1 MKTKSQ
7 NTKAVNEMFTCITE
21 DCTVNQVLNYYLDL
35 LEDEPNYQEPEKQ
48 SELYPCLLSYY
59 SPGDLT
65 PNDYDRP
72 YKIHDLDAKAEELD
86 SEYYGEYNTLYEIPS
101 RFALYQLIHD
111 LCRNM
116 ATEIQCYASLS
127 SPSSPLD
134 DATGDI
140 EIASDIIHLLTDYDT
155 QF

>member
-7 NTKAVNEMFTCITE
+7 NTKKVNELFTCLTE
-21 DCTVNQVLNYYLDL
+21 GCTVNQVLDYYLGTSDK
-35 LEDEPNYQEPEKQ
+35 EPNYQEPERQ

-65 PNDYDRP
+65 PDGTNAP
-72 YKIHDLDAKAEELD
+72 YKIHDLDTLSEENG
-86 SEYYGEYNTLYEIPS
+86 SEYEGEYTTLYEIPS
-101 RFALYQLIHD
+101 RFAAYQLIRD
-111 LCRNM
+111 LCNNISSEIHAY
-116 ATEIQCYASLS
+116 ATQPNPIA
-127 SPSSPLD
+127 PLD

-140 EIASDIIHLLTDYDT
+140 ELASDIIHLLTDYDT